1 MWLHACYSVMVFS
14 MHGWI
19 NEQPSGPRSWLL
31 GPLAALMISNI
42 NPILKKKWGK
52 KSELEMSTL
61 ITDKQRETSFEKCY
75 KVILL
80 VG

>member
-31 GPLAALMISNI
+31 GPLVVLMINKSYI
-42 NPILKKKWGK
+42 KEKMKK